1 MKTYTCMLMYTD
13 TRSQT
18 RTPTQ
23 AQEQAGTQTYLH
35 KRSHTNTYTQCI
47 HTMHTYHQRRSHYS
61 LIVCAYECIL
71 HVVLP
76 PPSGCFTVSVCLPV
90 CSFLFSF
97 VFLFHFCFVLLLL
110 QFLCRSALS
119 TPKRLLIGTPRLIS
133 NTIARNHVHT
143 TYTCKHTRRTYKHAH
158 TQTKTTYMRKHTHT
172 TMRAS

>member
-61 LIVCAYECIL
+61 LIVCAYEYIL

-76 PPSGCFTVSVCLPV
+76 PPSGSFTVSVCLPV

-97 VFLFHFCFVLLLL
+97 VFSFSLLLRP
-110 QFLCRSALS
+110 FITAVSMPLCLVDTQAAAYRYA
-119 TPKRLLIGTPRLIS
+119 TTHIKHNCTQPRAHNIYVQ
-133 NTIARNHVHT
+133 T
-143 TYTCKHTRRTYKHAH
+143 HA
-158 TQTKTTYMRKHTHT
+158 QVI
-172 TMRAS
+172 